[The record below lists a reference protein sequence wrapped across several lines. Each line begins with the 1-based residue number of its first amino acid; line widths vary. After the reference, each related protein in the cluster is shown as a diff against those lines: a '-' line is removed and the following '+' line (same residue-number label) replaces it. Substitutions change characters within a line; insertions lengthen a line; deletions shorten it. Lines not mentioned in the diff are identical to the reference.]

1 MESTEVK
8 LDSQRT
14 AQSWFSPV
22 VIVLTIALGY
32 LIYFFIF
39 GADSHFQPCSP
50 ADAVCVT
57 TETCNCVDNHPI
69 PGDYFAIV
77 YKGGA
82 VIPIAFALFL
92 MIITFSIERMLTLG
106 RASGKG
112 SIDVFVKKI
121 QLHLNKNEIREAIEL
136 CDVQRGSIA
145 NVAKSALLKYQE
157 MSAEK
162 SLDREQKIVAIQK
175 EIEEATTLELP
186 MLEKNLVIVATIVS
200 IGTLV
205 GLIGTVLGMIKAFSA
220 LATAGSPDAVA
231 LANGISEALVN
242 TALGITTSTVA
253 TVAYNYF
260 TSSIDTMTYRIDEA
274 GFSIVQTFASR
285 HNTDGA
291 PRA

>member
-8 LDSQRT
+8 LDSKRSM
-14 AQSWFSPV
+14 QSMFSPV
-22 VIVLTIALGY
+22 VIVLTIVLGY
-32 LIYFFIF
+32 LIYAFIL
-39 GADSHFQPCSP
+39 GDCSHFQACAPNV
-50 ADAVCVT
+50 AD
-57 TETCNCVDNHPI
+57 CNCTDNHPV
-69 PGDYFAIV
+69 PGDYFGIV

-82 VIPIAFALFL
+82 IIPLAIALLL
-92 MIITFSIERMLTLG
+92 MIITFSIERLIFLSM
-106 RASGKG
+106 SKGKG
-112 SIDVFVKKI
+112 SVDVFVKKI
-121 QLHLNKNEIREAIEL
+121 QLLLNENKIKDAIAL
-136 CDVQRGSIA
+136 CDTQRGSVA
-145 NVAKSALLKYQE
+145 NVTKAALQKYHE
-157 MSAEK
+157 MSNEK

-186 MLEKNLVIVATIVS
+186 MMEKNLVIIATIVS

-242 TALGITTSTVA
+242 TALGITTSTIA

-260 TSSIDTMTYRIDEA
+260 TSTIDGMTYSIDEC

>member
-8 LDSQRT
+8 LDSKRSMQT
-14 AQSWFSPV
+14 WFSPV
-22 VIVLTIALGY
+22 VIVLTILLG
-32 LIYFFIF
+32 FFIYKF
-39 GADSHFQPCSP
+39 ILGDPSHFEPCP
-50 ADAVCVT
+50 PNVT
-57 TETCNCVDNHPI
+57 DCDPTSNHPL
-69 PGDYFAIV
+69 PGDYFGIV
-77 YKGGA
+77 YKGG
-82 VIPIAFALFL
+82 VIIPLAIALLL
-92 MIITFSIERMLTLG
+92 MIIVFSIERLIFLSM
-106 RASGKG
+106 SKGKG
-112 SIDVFVKKI
+112 SVDVFVKKI
-121 QLHLNKNEIREAIEL
+121 QLMLNENRIKEAIAL
-136 CDVQRGSIA
+136 CDVQRGSVA
-145 NVAKSALLKYQE
+145 NVTKAALEKYHE
-157 MSAEK
+157 MSGEK
-162 SLDREQKIVAIQK
+162 TLDREQKIVAIQK

-186 MLEKNLVIVATIVS
+186 MMEKNLVIIATIVS

-242 TALGITTSTVA
+242 TALGITTSTIA

-260 TSSIDTMTYRIDEA
+260 TSTIDGMTYSIDEC

>member
-1 MESTEVK
+1 
-8 LDSQRT
+8 
-14 AQSWFSPV
+14 
-22 VIVLTIALGY
+22 
-32 LIYFFIF
+32 
-39 GADSHFQPCSP
+39 
-50 ADAVCVT
+50 
-57 TETCNCVDNHPI
+57 
-69 PGDYFAIV
+69 
-77 YKGGA
+77 
-82 VIPIAFALFL
+82 
-92 MIITFSIERMLTLG
+92 
-106 RASGKG
+106 
-112 SIDVFVKKI
+112 
-121 QLHLNKNEIREAIEL
+121 LHLNKNEIREAIEL

>member
-1 MESTEVK
+1 
-8 LDSQRT
+8 
-14 AQSWFSPV
+14 
-22 VIVLTIALGY
+22 
-32 LIYFFIF
+32 
-39 GADSHFQPCSP
+39 
-50 ADAVCVT
+50 
-57 TETCNCVDNHPI
+57 
-69 PGDYFAIV
+69 
-77 YKGGA
+77 
-82 VIPIAFALFL
+82 

>member
-39 GADSHFQPCSP
+39 GDCSHFQPCAP
-50 ADAVCVT
+50 GAIDCVCT
-57 TETCNCVDNHPI
+57 DNHPI
-69 PGDYFAIV
+69 PGDYFGIV